1 MMAEAEKKTPTSNFL
16 IKIDK
21 IRKRSY
27 ASSIFLKPDDVI
39 VALNNQFYTYGEK
52 KFIEELKDLKKTN
65 ERAVLTILRNDLF
78 IDIIVENSLGCGF
91 ITTDSNETE
100 KIKDRFSKKNNYDI
114 DELNEYIAM
123 RDVYRRYDVYENS
136 NSLSAGLFPP
146 LWLAYSRK
154 WWVLLAFSILFFML
168 FSVNFFLFL
177 LGWVLTSVYCYK
189 AQLNLLFS
197 FSMLEGKAFSMKFAA
212 KSIDEAQG
220 LIRNIDPKS
229 RFMYTKLDDPQI
241 DEDSTEN
248 TKKNE
253 EKSNIIDEK
262 SEALV

>member
-1 MMAEAEKKTPTSNFL
+1 MAEAKQKTPTSNFL
-16 IKIDK
+16 IKVDK
-21 IRKRSY
+21 IRKKSY
-27 ASSIFLKPDDVI
+27 ANSIFLKPDDVI

-52 KFIEELKDLKKTN
+52 RFIEELKDLKKSN
-65 ERAVLTILRNDLF
+65 ERAILTILRNDIF

-100 KIKDRFSKKNNYDI
+100 KIKNQFSEKSNYDI
-114 DELNEYIAM
+114 DELNEYVAM

-146 LWLAYSRK
+146 LWLAYAQK

-177 LGWVLTSVYCYK
+177 LGWILTSVYCYK

-197 FSMLEGKAFSMKFAA
+197 FSMLEGKAFSLKFAA
-212 KSIDEAQG
+212 KSIDEAHN

-229 RFMYTKLDDPQI
+229 RFMYSKLADPI
-241 DEDSTEN
+241 IEEVPNED

-253 EKSNIIDEK
+253 ENSNIIDEK

>member
-1 MMAEAEKKTPTSNFL
+1 MAEAEQKTPSSNFL

-21 IRKRSY
+21 IRKKSY
-27 ASSIFLKPDDVI
+27 ANSIFLKPDDVI
-39 VALNNQFYTYGEK
+39 VALNNQFYIYGEK
-52 KFIEELKDLKKTN
+52 RFIEELKDLKKSN
-65 ERAVLTILRNDLF
+65 ERAILTILRNDIL

-100 KIKDRFSKKNNYDI
+100 KIKNQFSEKNNFDI
-114 DELNEYIAM
+114 DELNEYVAM

-177 LGWVLTSVYCYK
+177 LGWILTSVYCYK

-197 FSMLEGKAFSMKFAA
+197 FSMLEGKAFSLKFAA
-212 KSIDEAQG
+212 KSIDEAHN

-229 RFMYTKLDDPQI
+229 RFMYSKLADPI
-241 DEDSTEN
+241 IEEVPNED

-253 EKSNIIDEK
+253 ENSNIIDEK

>member
-1 MMAEAEKKTPTSNFL
+1 MTEDQKKNSSSFL

-21 IRKRSY
+21 IRKKSY
-27 ASSIFLKPDDVI
+27 ANSIFLKQDDII

-52 KFIEELKDLKKTN
+52 KFVEELTDLKKSN
-65 ERAVLTILRNDLF
+65 ERAVLTILRNNEIF
-78 IDIIVENSLGCGF
+78 IDIIIENSLGCGF

-100 KIKDRFSKKNNYDI
+100 KIKDQFSKKNNYDI

-146 LWLAYSRK
+146 LWLAYARK

-168 FSVNFFLFL
+168 FSINFFLFL
-177 LGWVLTSVYCYK
+177 LGWVLTSIYCYK

-197 FSMLEGKAFSMKFAA
+197 FSMLEGKAFSLKLAA
-212 KSIDEAQG
+212 KSMDEAHN

-229 RFMYTKLDDPQI
+229 RFMFSKLAEPEI
-241 DEDSTEN
+241 DEISPKN
-248 TKKNE
+248 AKKNE
-253 EKSNIIDEK
+253 DNSNIVDEK

>member
-1 MMAEAEKKTPTSNFL
+1 MAEDQKKNTSSFL

-21 IRKRSY
+21 IRKKSY
-27 ASSIFLKPDDVI
+27 ANSIFLKPDDVI

-52 KFIEELKDLKKTN
+52 KLIEELKDLKKSN
-65 ERAVLTILRNDLF
+65 ERAVLTILRNEIF
-78 IDIIVENSLGCGF
+78 IDIIVDNSLGCGF
-91 ITTDSNETE
+91 VTTDSNETE
-100 KIKDRFSKKNNYDI
+100 KIKDQFSKKNNYDI
-114 DELNEYIAM
+114 DELNEYVAM

-136 NSLSAGLFPP
+136 NTLSAGLFPP
-146 LWLAYSRK
+146 LWLAYARK

-168 FSVNFFLFL
+168 FSINFFLFL

-197 FSMLEGKAFSMKFAA
+197 FSMLEGKAFSMKLAA
-212 KSIDEAQG
+212 KSMDEAHN

-229 RFMYTKLDDPQI
+229 RFMYSKLAEPEI
-241 DEDSTEN
+241 EEVSPEN
-248 TKKNE
+248 AKKNE
-253 EKSNIIDEK
+253 GNSNIIDEK

>member
-1 MMAEAEKKTPTSNFL
+1 MAEAEQKKTESNFL
-16 IKIDK
+16 IKVDK
-21 IRKRSY
+21 IRKKSY

-39 VALNNQFYTYGEK
+39 VALNNHFYTYGEK
-52 KFIEELKDLKKTN
+52 KFIEELKDLKKSN
-65 ERAVLTILRNDLF
+65 ERCVLTVLRNEIF
-78 IDIIVENSLGCGF
+78 IDIIIESSLGCGF
-91 ITTDSNETE
+91 ITTDRNETE
-100 KIKDRFSKKNNYDI
+100 KIKIQFSKKNNYDI
-114 DELNEYIAM
+114 DELNEYVAM

-154 WWVLLAFSILFFML
+154 WWVLLVFSILFFML
-168 FSVNFFLFL
+168 FTVNFFLFL
-177 LGWVLTSVYCYK
+177 LGWVMTSIYCYK

-197 FSMLEGKAFSMKFAA
+197 FSMLEGKAFSMKFAS
-212 KSIDEAQG
+212 KTIDEAHN

-229 RFMYTKLDDPQI
+229 RFMYSRLSDPVI
-241 DEDSTEN
+241 DETSSEN

-253 EKSNIIDEK
+253 ENSNIVDEK

>member
-1 MMAEAEKKTPTSNFL
+1 MAEAKQKTPTSNFL
-16 IKIDK
+16 IKVDK
-21 IRKRSY
+21 IRKKSY
-27 ASSIFLKPDDVI
+27 ANSIFLKPDDVI
-39 VALNNQFYTYGEK
+39 VALNNQLYTFVEK
-52 KFIEELKDLKKTN
+52 RFIEELKDLKKSN
-65 ERAVLTILRNDLF
+65 EPSILTILRNEIF
-78 IDIIVENSLGCGF
+78 IDIIIENSLGCGF

-100 KIKDRFSKKNNYDI
+100 KIKEKFSKKNNYDI
-114 DELNEYIAM
+114 EELKDYIAM
-123 RDVYRRYDVYENS
+123 RDVYRRYDVYENN

-146 LWLAYSRK
+146 LWLAYARK

-177 LGWVLTSVYCYK
+177 LGWILTSVYCYK

-212 KSIDEAQG
+212 KSMDEAHN

-229 RFMYTKLDDPQI
+229 RFMFSKLAQP
-241 DEDSTEN
+241 EKEEVSSEN

-253 EKSNIIDEK
+253 ENSNIIDEK

>member
-1 MMAEAEKKTPTSNFL
+1 MAEAEQKKSESSFL
-16 IKIDK
+16 IKVDK
-21 IRKRSY
+21 IRKKSY
-27 ASSIFLKPDDVI
+27 ANSIFLKPDDVI

-52 KFIEELKDLKKTN
+52 RFIEELKDLKKSN
-65 ERAVLTILRNDLF
+65 ERAILTILRNDIF

-100 KIKDRFSKKNNYDI
+100 KIKNQFSEKSNYDI
-114 DELNEYIAM
+114 DELNEYVAM
-123 RDVYRRYDVYENS
+123 RDVYRRYEVYENS

-177 LGWVLTSVYCYK
+177 LGWILTSVYCYK

-197 FSMLEGKAFSMKFAA
+197 FSMLEGKAFSLKFAA
-212 KSIDEAQG
+212 KSIDEAHN

-229 RFMYTKLDDPQI
+229 RFMYSKLADPI
-241 DEDSTEN
+241 IEEVPNED

-253 EKSNIIDEK
+253 ENSNIIDEK

>member
-1 MMAEAEKKTPTSNFL
+1 MAEAQQNTTSSFL

-21 IRKRSY
+21 IRKKSY
-27 ASSIFLKPDDVI
+27 ANSIFLKPDDVI
-39 VALNNQFYTYGEK
+39 VALNNQLYTFGEK
-52 KFIEELKDLKKTN
+52 RFVEELKDLKKSN
-65 ERAVLTILRNDLF
+65 ETSLLTILRNEIF
-78 IDIIVENSLGCGF
+78 IDVIIENSLGCGF

-100 KIKDRFSKKNNYDI
+100 KIKEKFSKKKNYDI
-114 DELNEYIAM
+114 EELKDYIAM
-123 RDVYRRYDVYENS
+123 RDVYRRYDVYENN

-146 LWLAYSRK
+146 LWLAYARK

-177 LGWVLTSVYCYK
+177 LGWILTSVYCYK

-212 KSIDEAQG
+212 KSMDEAHN
-220 LIRNIDPKS
+220 LIRNLDPKS
-229 RFMYTKLDDPQI
+229 RFMFSKLGEP
-241 DEDSTEN
+241 ENEEVSPEN

-253 EKSNIIDEK
+253 ENSNIIDEK

>member
-1 MMAEAEKKTPTSNFL
+1 MAEAEQKKSESSFL
-16 IKIDK
+16 IKVDK
-21 IRKRSY
+21 IRKKSY
-27 ASSIFLKPDDVI
+27 ANSIFLKPDDVI

-52 KFIEELKDLKKTN
+52 RFIEELKDLKKSN
-65 ERAVLTILRNDLF
+65 ERAILTILRNDIF

-91 ITTDSNETE
+91 ITTESNETE
-100 KIKDRFSKKNNYDI
+100 KIKNQFSEKNNYDI
-114 DELNEYIAM
+114 DELNEYVAM

-177 LGWVLTSVYCYK
+177 LGWILTSVYCYK

-212 KSIDEAQG
+212 KSMDEAHN

-229 RFMYTKLDDPQI
+229 RFMFSKLADP
-241 DEDSTEN
+241 EKEEVSTEN
-248 TKKNE
+248 TKK
-253 EKSNIIDEK
+253 K
-262 SEALV
+262 

>member
-1 MMAEAEKKTPTSNFL
+1 MAEAEQKSTSNFL
-16 IKIDK
+16 IKVDK
-21 IRKRSY
+21 VRKKSY
-27 ASSIFLKPDDVI
+27 ATSIFLKPDDVI
-39 VALNNQFYTYGEK
+39 VALNNQFYTFGEK
-52 KFIEELKDLKKTN
+52 KFVEELKDLKKSN
-65 ERAVLTILRNDLF
+65 ERGILTILRNEIF

-100 KIKDRFSKKNNYDI
+100 KIKNQFSKKNNYDI
-114 DELNEYIAM
+114 EELNDYVAM

-154 WWVLLAFSILFFML
+154 WWVLFVFSILFFML

-177 LGWVLTSVYCYK
+177 LGWTLTSVYCYK

-197 FSMLEGKAFSMKFAA
+197 FSMLEGKAFSMKFAS
-212 KSIDEAQG
+212 KSMEEAHN
-220 LIRNIDPKS
+220 LIRSVDPKS
-229 RFMYTKLDDPQI
+229 RFMYSKLANPEI
-241 DEDSTEN
+241 EEISTED

-253 EKSNIIDEK
+253 ENSNIIDEK

>member
-1 MMAEAEKKTPTSNFL
+1 MAEAQQNTTSSFL

-21 IRKRSY
+21 IRKKSY
-27 ASSIFLKPDDVI
+27 ANSIFLKPDDVI
-39 VALNNQFYTYGEK
+39 VALNNQLYTYGEK
-52 KFIEELKDLKKTN
+52 RFVEELKDLKKSN
-65 ERAVLTILRNDLF
+65 ERALLTVLRNEIF
-78 IDIIVENSLGCGF
+78 IDIIIENSLGCGF

-100 KIKDRFSKKNNYDI
+100 KIKDQFSKKNNYDI
-114 DELNEYIAM
+114 EELKDYVAM
-123 RDVYRRYDVYENS
+123 RDVYRRYDVYENN

-146 LWLAYSRK
+146 LWLAYARK

-177 LGWVLTSVYCYK
+177 LGWTLTSIYCYK

-212 KSIDEAQG
+212 KSMDEAHN

-229 RFMYTKLDDPQI
+229 RFMFSKLAEP
-241 DEDSTEN
+241 ESEEVSPEN

-253 EKSNIIDEK
+253 ENSNIIDEK

>member
-1 MMAEAEKKTPTSNFL
+1 MAEVEQKSTSNFL

-21 IRKRSY
+21 IRKKSY
-27 ASSIFLKPDDVI
+27 ATSLFLKPDDVI
-39 VALNNQFYTYGEK
+39 VALNNQFYTFGEK
-52 KFIEELKDLKKTN
+52 KFVEELKDLKKLN
-65 ERAVLTILRNDLF
+65 ERALLTVLRNEIF

-100 KIKDRFSKKNNYDI
+100 KIKDQFSKKNNYDI
-114 DELNEYIAM
+114 EELNDYVAM

-154 WWVLLAFSILFFML
+154 WWVLFVFSVLFFML

-177 LGWVLTSVYCYK
+177 LGWILTSVYCYK

-212 KSIDEAQG
+212 KSMEEAHN
-220 LIRNIDPKS
+220 LIRSIDPKS
-229 RFMYTKLDDPQI
+229 RFMYSKLANPVI
-241 DEDSTEN
+241 EEISTEDTN
-248 TKKNE
+248 KNE
-253 EKSNIIDEK
+253 KNSNIIDEK

>member
-1 MMAEAEKKTPTSNFL
+1 MAEAEQKKTESNFL
-16 IKIDK
+16 IKVDK
-21 IRKRSY
+21 VRNKSY

-52 KFIEELKDLKKTN
+52 RFIEELKDLKKSN
-65 ERAVLTILRNDLF
+65 ERAVLTVLRNDIF
-78 IDIIVENSLGCGF
+78 IDIIIESSLGCGF
-91 ITTDSNETE
+91 ITTDKNETE
-100 KIKDRFSKKNNYDI
+100 KIKVQFSKKNNYDI
-114 DELNEYIAM
+114 DELNEYVAM

-168 FSVNFFLFL
+168 FTVNFFLFL
-177 LGWVLTSVYCYK
+177 LGWVMTSIYCYK

-197 FSMLEGKAFSMKFAA
+197 FSMLEGKAFSLKFAC
-212 KSIDEAQG
+212 KTIDEAHN

-229 RFMYTKLDDPQI
+229 RFMYSRLSDPVI
-241 DEDSTEN
+241 DEISSEN

-253 EKSNIIDEK
+253 ENSNIVDEK

>member
-1 MMAEAEKKTPTSNFL
+1 MAEDKKKTTSSFL

-21 IRKRSY
+21 IRKKSY
-27 ASSIFLKPDDVI
+27 ANSIFLKPDDVI

-52 KFIEELKDLKKTN
+52 KFIEELKDLKKAN
-65 ERAVLTILRNDLF
+65 ERAVLTILRNEIF
-78 IDIIVENSLGCGF
+78 IDIIIDNSLGCGF

-100 KIKDRFSKKNNYDI
+100 KIKDQFSKKNNYDI
-114 DELNEYIAM
+114 DELNEYVAM

-136 NSLSAGLFPP
+136 NTLSAGLFPP
-146 LWLAYSRK
+146 LWLAYARK

-168 FSVNFFLFL
+168 FSINFFLFL

-197 FSMLEGKAFSMKFAA
+197 FSMLEGKAFSMKLAA
-212 KSIDEAQG
+212 KSMDEAQN

-229 RFMYTKLDDPQI
+229 RFMYSKLAEP
-241 DEDSTEN
+241 EKEEVSPEN
-248 TKKNE
+248 AKKNE
-253 EKSNIIDEK
+253 ENSNIVDEK

>member
-1 MMAEAEKKTPTSNFL
+1 MAEAEKKTTSNFL

-21 IRKRSY
+21 IRKKSY
-27 ASSIFLKPDDVI
+27 ASSIFLKPDDII

-52 KFIEELKDLKKTN
+52 KFVEELKDLKKSN
-65 ERAVLTILRNDLF
+65 ERSVLTIFRNDIF
-78 IDIIVENSLGCGF
+78 FDIIIENSLGCGF

-100 KIKDRFSKKNNYDI
+100 KIKDQFSKKNNYDI
-114 DELNEYIAM
+114 DEINEYVAM
-123 RDVYRRYDVYENS
+123 RDVYRRYDVYENT

-177 LGWVLTSVYCYK
+177 LGWILTSVYCYK

-212 KSIDEAQG
+212 KSIDEAHS
-220 LIRNIDPKS
+220 LIRNLDPKS
-229 RFMYTKLDDPQI
+229 RFMYSKLADPEI
-241 DEDSTEN
+241 EEVSIEK

-253 EKSNIIDEK
+253 ENSNIIDEK

>member
-1 MMAEAEKKTPTSNFL
+1 MAEAEQKKSESSFL
-16 IKIDK
+16 IKVDK
-21 IRKRSY
+21 IRKKSY
-27 ASSIFLKPDDVI
+27 ANSIFLKPDDVI

-52 KFIEELKDLKKTN
+52 RFIEELKDLKKSN
-65 ERAVLTILRNDLF
+65 ERAILTILRNDIF

-100 KIKDRFSKKNNYDI
+100 KIKNQFSEKNNYDI
-114 DELNEYIAM
+114 DELNEYVAM

-146 LWLAYSRK
+146 LWLAYSQK

-177 LGWVLTSVYCYK
+177 LGWILTSVYCYK

-197 FSMLEGKAFSMKFAA
+197 FSMLEGKAFSLKLAA
-212 KSIDEAQG
+212 KSIDEAHN

-229 RFMYTKLDDPQI
+229 RFMYSKLADPI
-241 DEDSTEN
+241 IEEVPNED

-253 EKSNIIDEK
+253 ENSNIIDEK

>member
-1 MMAEAEKKTPTSNFL
+1 MAEAEQKKSESSFL
-16 IKIDK
+16 IKVDK
-21 IRKRSY
+21 IRKKSY
-27 ASSIFLKPDDVI
+27 ANSIFLKPDDVI

-52 KFIEELKDLKKTN
+52 RFIEELKDLKKSN
-65 ERAVLTILRNDLF
+65 ERAILTILRNDIF

-91 ITTDSNETE
+91 ITTESNETE
-100 KIKDRFSKKNNYDI
+100 KIKNQFSEKNNYDI
-114 DELNEYIAM
+114 DELNEYVAM

-177 LGWVLTSVYCYK
+177 LGWILTSVYCYK

-212 KSIDEAQG
+212 KSMDEAHN

-229 RFMYTKLDDPQI
+229 RFMFSKLADP
-241 DEDSTEN
+241 EKEEVSTEN

>member
-1 MMAEAEKKTPTSNFL
+1 MAEAKQKTPTSNFL
-16 IKIDK
+16 IKVDK
-21 IRKRSY
+21 IRKKSY
-27 ASSIFLKPDDVI
+27 ANSIFLKPDDVI

-52 KFIEELKDLKKTN
+52 RFIEELKDLKKSN
-65 ERAVLTILRNDLF
+65 ERAILTILRNDIF

-100 KIKDRFSKKNNYDI
+100 KIKNQFSEKSNYDI
-114 DELNEYIAM
+114 DELNEYVAM

-146 LWLAYSRK
+146 LWLAYSQK

-177 LGWVLTSVYCYK
+177 LGWILTSVYCYK

-197 FSMLEGKAFSMKFAA
+197 FSMLEGKAFSLKLAA
-212 KSIDEAQG
+212 KSIDEAHN

-229 RFMYTKLDDPQI
+229 RFMYSKLADPI
-241 DEDSTEN
+241 IEEVPNED

-253 EKSNIIDEK
+253 ENSNIIDEK

>member
-1 MMAEAEKKTPTSNFL
+1 MAEAQQNPTSSFL

-21 IRKRSY
+21 IRKKSY
-27 ASSIFLKPDDVI
+27 ANSIFLKPDDVI
-39 VALNNQFYTYGEK
+39 VALNNQLYTFGEK
-52 KFIEELKDLKKTN
+52 RFVEELKDLKKSN
-65 ERAVLTILRNDLF
+65 ETSLLTILRKEIF
-78 IDIIVENSLGCGF
+78 IDIIIENSLGCGF

-100 KIKDRFSKKNNYDI
+100 KIKEKFSKKKNYDI
-114 DELNEYIAM
+114 EELKDYIAM
-123 RDVYRRYDVYENS
+123 RDVYRRYDVYENN

-146 LWLAYSRK
+146 LWLAYARK

-177 LGWVLTSVYCYK
+177 LGWTLTSVYCYK

-212 KSIDEAQG
+212 KSMDEAHNQ
-220 LIRNIDPKS
+220 IRNLDPKS
-229 RFMYTKLDDPQI
+229 RFMFSKLAEP
-241 DEDSTEN
+241 EKEEVSPEN

-253 EKSNIIDEK
+253 ENSNIIDEK

>member
-1 MMAEAEKKTPTSNFL
+1 MAEAQQDTTSSFL

-21 IRKRSY
+21 IRKKSY
-27 ASSIFLKPDDVI
+27 ANSIFLKPDDVI
-39 VALNNQFYTYGEK
+39 VALNNQLYTFGEK
-52 KFIEELKDLKKTN
+52 RFIEELKDLKKSN
-65 ERAVLTILRNDLF
+65 EPSILTILRNEIF
-78 IDIIVENSLGCGF
+78 IDIIIENSLGCGF

-100 KIKDRFSKKNNYDI
+100 KIKEKFSKKNNYDI
-114 DELNEYIAM
+114 EELKDYIAM
-123 RDVYRRYDVYENS
+123 RDVYRRYDVYENN

-146 LWLAYSRK
+146 LWLAYARK

-177 LGWVLTSVYCYK
+177 LGWILTSVYCYK

-212 KSIDEAQG
+212 KSMDEAQK

-229 RFMYTKLDDPQI
+229 RFMFSKLAEP
-241 DEDSTEN
+241 ESEEVSPEN
-248 TKKNE
+248 IKKNE
-253 EKSNIIDEK
+253 ENSNIIDEK

>member
-1 MMAEAEKKTPTSNFL
+1 MAEAEQKNSESSFL
-16 IKIDK
+16 IKVDK
-21 IRKRSY
+21 IRKKSY
-27 ASSIFLKPDDVI
+27 ANSIFLKPDDVI

-52 KFIEELKDLKKTN
+52 RFIEELKDLKKSN
-65 ERAVLTILRNDLF
+65 ERAILTILRNDIL

-100 KIKDRFSKKNNYDI
+100 KIKNQFSEKSNYDI
-114 DELNEYIAM
+114 DELNEYVAM

-177 LGWVLTSVYCYK
+177 LGWILTSVYCYK

-197 FSMLEGKAFSMKFAA
+197 FSMLEGKAFSLKFAA
-212 KSIDEAQG
+212 KSIDDAQN

-229 RFMYTKLDDPQI
+229 RFMYSKLADPI
-241 DEDSTEN
+241 IEEVPNED

-253 EKSNIIDEK
+253 ENSNIIDEK

>member
-1 MMAEAEKKTPTSNFL
+1 MAEAEQKNSESSFL
-16 IKIDK
+16 IKVDK
-21 IRKRSY
+21 IRKKSY
-27 ASSIFLKPDDVI
+27 ANSIFLKPDDVI

-52 KFIEELKDLKKTN
+52 RFIEELKDLKKSN
-65 ERAVLTILRNDLF
+65 ERAILTILRNDIF

-100 KIKDRFSKKNNYDI
+100 KIKNQFSEKSNYDI
-114 DELNEYIAM
+114 DELNEYVAM

-146 LWLAYSRK
+146 LWLAYSQK

-177 LGWVLTSVYCYK
+177 LGWILTSVYCYK

-197 FSMLEGKAFSMKFAA
+197 FSMLEGKAFSLKFAA
-212 KSIDEAQG
+212 KSIDEAHN

-229 RFMYTKLDDPQI
+229 RFMYSKLADPI
-241 DEDSTEN
+241 IEEVPNED

-253 EKSNIIDEK
+253 ENSNIIDEK

>member
-1 MMAEAEKKTPTSNFL
+1 MAEDQKKTTSSFL

-21 IRKRSY
+21 IRKKSY
-27 ASSIFLKPDDVI
+27 ANSIFLKPDDII

-52 KFIEELKDLKKTN
+52 KFIEELKDLKKAN
-65 ERAVLTILRNDLF
+65 ERAVLTILRNEIF

-91 ITTDSNETE
+91 VTTDSNETE
-100 KIKDRFSKKNNYDI
+100 KIKDQFSKKNNYDI
-114 DELNEYIAM
+114 DELNEYVAM

-136 NSLSAGLFPP
+136 NTLSAGLFPP
-146 LWLAYSRK
+146 LWLAYARK

-168 FSVNFFLFL
+168 FSINFFLFL

-197 FSMLEGKAFSMKFAA
+197 FSMLEGKAFSMKLAA
-212 KSIDEAQG
+212 KSMDEAHN

-229 RFMYTKLDDPQI
+229 RFMYSKLAEPEI
-241 DEDSTEN
+241 EEVSPEN
-248 TKKNE
+248 AKKNE
-253 EKSNIIDEK
+253 GNSNIIDEK

>member
-1 MMAEAEKKTPTSNFL
+1 MAEGEQKTTVTNFL

-21 IRKRSY
+21 IRKKSY
-27 ASSIFLKPDDVI
+27 ASTIFLKPDDVI
-39 VALNNQFYTYGEK
+39 VALNNHFYTFGEK
-52 KFIEELKDLKKTN
+52 KLIEELKDLKKLN
-65 ERAVLTILRNDLF
+65 ERAILTVLRNGVF
-78 IDIIVENSLGCGF
+78 IDIIIENSLGCGF

-100 KIKDRFSKKNNYDI
+100 KIKNQFSKKNNYDI
-114 DELNEYIAM
+114 DELNEYVAM

-177 LGWVLTSVYCYK
+177 LGWILTSVYCYK

-197 FSMLEGKAFSMKFAA
+197 FSMLEGKAFSLKFAA
-212 KSIDEAQG
+212 KSIDEAHN
-220 LIRNIDPKS
+220 LIRSTDPKS
-229 RFMYTKLDDPQI
+229 RFMYSKLADPKI
-241 DEDSTEN
+241 EEVPNEN

-253 EKSNIIDEK
+253 ENSNIIDEK

>member
-1 MMAEAEKKTPTSNFL
+1 MAEAQKNTTSNFL

-21 IRKRSY
+21 IRKKSY

-39 VALNNQFYTYGEK
+39 VALNNQFYTFGEK
-52 KFIEELKDLKKTN
+52 RFVEELKDIKKSK
-65 ERAVLTILRNDLF
+65 ERALLTILRNEIF
-78 IDIIVENSLGCGF
+78 IDIIIENSLGCGF

-100 KIKDRFSKKNNYDI
+100 KIKDQFSKKNNYDI
-114 DELNEYIAM
+114 EELKDYIAM
-123 RDVYRRYDVYENS
+123 RDVYRRYDVYENN

-168 FSVNFFLFL
+168 FSVNFFYSY
-177 LGWVLTSVYCYK
+177 LGWILTSVYCYK
-189 AQLNLLFS
+189 AQLTFLFS

-212 KSIDEAQG
+212 KSMDEAHN

-229 RFMYTKLDDPQI
+229 RFMYSKLADPEI
-241 DEDSTEN
+241 EEVPTEN

-253 EKSNIIDEK
+253 ENSNIIDEK

>member
-1 MMAEAEKKTPTSNFL
+1 MAEVQQNTTSSFL

-21 IRKRSY
+21 IRKKSY
-27 ASSIFLKPDDVI
+27 ANSIFLKPDDVI
-39 VALNNQFYTYGEK
+39 VALNNQLYTFGEK
-52 KFIEELKDLKKTN
+52 RFVEELKDLKKSN
-65 ERAVLTILRNDLF
+65 ETSLLTILRNEIF
-78 IDIIVENSLGCGF
+78 IDVIIENSLGCGF

-100 KIKDRFSKKNNYDI
+100 KIKEKFSKKKNYDI
-114 DELNEYIAM
+114 EELKDYIAM
-123 RDVYRRYDVYENS
+123 RDVYRRYDVYENN

-146 LWLAYSRK
+146 LWLAYARK

-177 LGWVLTSVYCYK
+177 LGWTLTSVYCYK

-197 FSMLEGKAFSMKFAA
+197 FSMLEGKAFSMKIAA
-212 KSIDEAQG
+212 KSMDEAHN

-229 RFMYTKLDDPQI
+229 RFMFSKLGEP
-241 DEDSTEN
+241 ENEEVSPEN

-253 EKSNIIDEK
+253 ENSNIIDEK

>member
-1 MMAEAEKKTPTSNFL
+1 MAEAQQKTTSNFL

-21 IRKRSY
+21 IRKKSY
-27 ASSIFLKPDDVI
+27 ANSIFLKPDDVI

-52 KFIEELKDLKKTN
+52 KFVEELKDLKKSN
-65 ERAVLTILRNDLF
+65 ERAVLTILRNEIF
-78 IDIIVENSLGCGF
+78 IDIIIENSLGCGF
-91 ITTDSNETE
+91 ITTDSSETE
-100 KIKDRFSKKNNYDI
+100 KIKNQFSKKNNYDI
-114 DELNEYIAM
+114 DELNEYVAM
-123 RDVYRRYDVYENS
+123 RDVYRRYDVYENN

-146 LWLAYSRK
+146 LWLAYARK

-168 FSVNFFLFL
+168 FSINFFLFL
-177 LGWVLTSVYCYK
+177 LGWILTSVYCYK

-197 FSMLEGKAFSMKFAA
+197 FSMLEGKAFSMKLAA
-212 KSIDEAQG
+212 KSIHDAHN

-229 RFMYTKLDDPQI
+229 RFMYSKLADP
-241 DEDSTEN
+241 EKEEVSTEN

-253 EKSNIIDEK
+253 ENSNIIDEK